1 MSYVWLYAGRVERIM
16 TEDNNKNRLVKNIG
30 GYVIKVGDAFVAS
43 YQICIKQVEDD

>member
-1 MSYVWLYAGRVERIM
+1 M

-43 YQICIKQVEDD
+43 YQICIKQVEYD

>member
-1 MSYVWLYAGRVERIM
+1 MANDKEKRVNPI
-16 TEDNNKNRLVKNIG
+16 NNIG